1 MPQTILP
8 SYTYSTDV
16 ARYRSTETGR
26 FVARR
31 DIVNLL
37 ETHVNSAERRLGELT
52 TAYYE
57 GRISPSTFQVT
68 MRDEL
73 RQLHSQQRA
82 LGAGGWDR
90 MMFNRDWAAVGG
102 RLGGF
107 GGDYERMTNLTQAIA
122 SGEVTLPQALNRVN
136 GYIGNSRIQFWEADR
151 EAARQTGRTYEEAR
165 RLGSSEHC
173 SDCVDYAAQGFQ
185 PLGILPPPGVGSIC
199 STHCR
204 CTMERKEVT
213 L

>member
-26 FVARR
+26 FTARR
-31 DIVNLL
+31 DIINLL
-37 ETHVNSAERRLGELT
+37 ETHVDSAERRLGELT
-52 TAYYE
+52 TAYFE
-57 GRISPSTFQVT
+57 GNISPSTFQVT

-90 MMFNRDWAAVGG
+90 MDNRAWGSVGG

-107 GGDYERMTNLTQAIA
+107 GGDYERMTNLARDIA
-122 SGEVTLPQALNRVN
+122 NGEVTLPQALNRIN
-136 GYIGNSRIQFWEADR
+136 GYVGNSRIQFWEAER
-151 EAARQTGRTYEEAR
+151 EAARQTGRMYEERR
-165 RLGSSEHC
+165 RLGNSEHC
-173 SDCVDYAAQGFQ
+173 SDCVDYAAQGYQ
-185 PLGILPPPGVGSIC
+185 PLDTLPPPGIGSIC

-204 CTMERKEVT
+204 CTLERKEVT

>member
-1 MPQTILP
+1 MPQEILP
-8 SYTYSTDV
+8 SYTWSRDV

-26 FVARR
+26 FTARR
-31 DIVNLL
+31 DIINLL
-37 ETHVNSAERRLGELT
+37 ETQVSSAERRLGELT

-57 GRISPSTFQVT
+57 GRVSASTFQVT

-90 MMFNRDWAAVGG
+90 MDNRAWGAVGG

-107 GGDYERMTNLTQAIA
+107 GGDYERMTNLAQAIA
-122 SGEVTLPQALNRVN
+122 NGEVTLPQALNRIN
-136 GYIGNSRIQFWEADR
+136 GYVGNSRIQFWEAER
-151 EAARQTGRTYEEAR
+151 EAARQTGRRYEEAR
-165 RLGSSEHC
+165 RLGSAEHC
-173 SDCVDYAAQGFQ
+173 NSCVDYAAQGWQ
-185 PLGILPPPGVGSIC
+185 PLDTLPSPGVDSECG
-199 STHCR
+199 THCR
-204 CTMERKEVT
+204 CTLERREVT